1 MSRPNYDLSKTDSP
15 THKSGTRGSLFL
27 YLLAASN
34 AAATR
39 QVIYSFLAWR
49 WALAEPDHCQQEG
62 SKDDLYPLLPVL
74 LPTRDNTNHY
84 HRLITG
90 ITANIEIMCVYPKL
104 AQPWLTHSYTI
115 AKDTP
120 FLSLSPSLSS
130 SLAIFS
136 TSILPLSFLC
146 YTRSSP
152 PLSTLC
158 FNIATYSFFL
168 FLYESHGLTYI
179 YIYVGIQGAQ
189 RIFAQT
195 IFVQRITG
203 WYRRLRRP
211 FYHKVGQVQE
221 RAPQTKRIAPP
232 VIFLKDLRR
241 RRGTGGGF
249 RSLLG
254 AGIPRTREEGRGRAS
269 AGRNPSSLFCA
280 NSSRLRRGS
289 PTRGTAFAHLL
300 RPDIFS
306 FGIVIISQKVERA
319 CFHPLVHAF
328 YQGRG
333 EKFTIWRIMKLKR
346 KYRIVWKIQ
355 EHNFWG

>member
-179 YIYVGIQGAQ
+179 YIYIRGY
-189 RIFAQT
+189 
-195 IFVQRITG
+195 TG
-203 WYRRLRRP
+203 GTEDFR
-211 FYHKVGQVQE
+211 
-221 RAPQTKRIAPP
+221 TD
-232 VIFLKDLRR
+232 DLRTEDH
-241 RRGTGGGF
+241 G
-249 RSLLG
+249 L
-254 AGIPRTREEGRGRAS
+254 
-269 AGRNPSSLFCA
+269 
-280 NSSRLRRGS
+280 
-289 PTRGTAFAHLL
+289 
-300 RPDIFS
+300 
-306 FGIVIISQKVERA
+306 IS
-319 CFHPLVHAF
+319 
-328 YQGRG
+328 
-333 EKFTIWRIMKLKR
+333 
-346 KYRIVWKIQ
+346 
-355 EHNFWG
+355 